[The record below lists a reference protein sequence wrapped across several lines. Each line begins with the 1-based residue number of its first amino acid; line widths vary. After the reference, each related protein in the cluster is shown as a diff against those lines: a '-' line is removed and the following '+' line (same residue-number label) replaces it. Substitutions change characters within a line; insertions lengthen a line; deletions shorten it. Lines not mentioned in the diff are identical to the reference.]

1 VAYGSAAG
9 TAVQGNVQITCA
21 SGTGNLSGGGN
32 TITLGSGGTCGN
44 IAISTTPSFTSVTA
58 DTFTGSGAVTV
69 SSGGSSSLTLDSA
82 SNVTNIAAND
92 TTLRRT
98 AAGTYTIDLLDA
110 SAATTLSISNSDV
123 TRVANL
129 NVEGAITAGTGLVVT
144 SGGAAITGGINNNSG
159 GITNSGAISGA
170 TTITGSGEINTT
182 GGAIQTNSTTRI
194 DNSGNLTNIGN
205 LTATGAITINSTG
218 AGNDITLNSVD
229 QIIIDAGS
237 TIELKDNTNI
247 TGSLDVSVGILA
259 GTADAFQ
266 VATNGDVTSGLVN
279 GQTISSSANFTGSLT
294 AAGLITA
301 NNGLSIGTTKTFTIN
316 GDAFTDLTGTGLV
329 ISAGALQTTLGT
341 SISNSEID
349 PDAVNLGTQTTG
361 NYIATLGTLTG
372 LSTTGNTGEGSTPT
386 ISVLYGSLANTAV
399 QGNTSITCP
408 AVSGNLT
415 GGAGAITLGSGGSCN
430 AIAMTATPSFTSTT
444 ATGTTQAATINAT
457 SVIQLAGT
465 DINTAGTLT
474 NVAYKNQG
482 NTFTVANTFSAAG
495 TALTVTNNASIGG
508 NLAVGSLRIGTS
520 ATAGYVLTTDAS
532 GNATW
537 QAQEIQAVYNGNTI
551 TSGNNII
558 WTTSVTTTSGVATV
572 SLPAGVFTNI
582 LSAQAT
588 AVGGSTAIN
597 SPVANV
603 RSVTTSSITVAA
615 MVGKN
620 IASCGGG
627 LAAACPATDTFV
639 YAPNGTTVYITV
651 IGN

>member
-1 VAYGSAAG
+1 
-9 TAVQGNVQITCA
+9 
-21 SGTGNLSGGGN
+21 
-32 TITLGSGGTCGN
+32 
-44 IAISTTPSFTSVTA
+44 
-58 DTFTGSGAVTV
+58 
-69 SSGGSSSLTLDSA
+69 
-82 SNVTNIAAND
+82 
-92 TTLRRT
+92 
-98 AAGTYTIDLLDA
+98 
-110 SAATTLSISNSDV
+110 
-123 TRVANL
+123 
-129 NVEGAITAGTGLVVT
+129 
-144 SGGAAITGGINNNSG
+144 
-159 GITNSGAISGA
+159 
-170 TTITGSGEINTT
+170 
-182 GGAIQTNSTTRI
+182 
-194 DNSGNLTNIGN
+194 
-205 LTATGAITINSTG
+205 
-218 AGNDITLNSVD
+218 
-229 QIIIDAGS
+229 
-237 TIELKDNTNI
+237 
-247 TGSLDVSVGILA
+247 
-259 GTADAFQ
+259 
-266 VATNGDVTSGLVN
+266 
-279 GQTISSSANFTGSLT
+279 
-294 AAGLITA
+294 
-301 NNGLSIGTTKTFTIN
+301 
-316 GDAFTDLTGTGLV
+316 
-329 ISAGALQTTLGT
+329 
-341 SISNSEID
+341 
-349 PDAVNLGTQTTG
+349 
-361 NYIATLGTLTG
+361 LGTLTG

-408 AVSGNLT
+408 SVSGNLT
-415 GGAGAITLGSGGSCN
+415 GGSGTITLGSGGSCN

-457 SVIQLAGT
+457 SVIQLDGT

-520 ATAGYVLTTDAS
+520 ATAGYVLMTDAS

-558 WTTSVTTTSGVATV
+558 WTTSVTTTSGIATV
-572 SLPAGVFTNI
+572 SLPAGVFTNV

-603 RSVTTSSITVAA
+603 RSVSTSSVTVAA